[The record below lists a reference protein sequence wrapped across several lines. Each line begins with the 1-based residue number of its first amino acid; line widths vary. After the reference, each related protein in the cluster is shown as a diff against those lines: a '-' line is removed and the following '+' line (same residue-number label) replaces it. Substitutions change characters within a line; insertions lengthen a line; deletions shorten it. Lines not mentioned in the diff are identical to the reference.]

1 MNEDEK
7 KERDERRIANAM
19 AFIAKHP
26 PRTRAEIKAEEAE
39 ERRLWFEEYIRKNPP
54 PTFESLQKRCKP
66 VWVLVVPV
74 SDEFA
79 EKVRASPAEAVRV
92 SVRGEDGVTTIYR
105 PMGNPLRVK
114 LGVVPVSEVDAEGRP
129 VWEKEKAS

>member
-66 VWVLVVPV
+66 VWVLVVQSATSLPKR
-74 SDEFA
+74 FGQA
-79 EKVRASPAEAVRV
+79 KRKQFGCRC
-92 SVRGEDGVTTIYR
+92 GVK
-105 PMGNPLRVK
+105 M
-114 LGVVPVSEVDAEGRP
+114 E
-129 VWEKEKAS
+129 